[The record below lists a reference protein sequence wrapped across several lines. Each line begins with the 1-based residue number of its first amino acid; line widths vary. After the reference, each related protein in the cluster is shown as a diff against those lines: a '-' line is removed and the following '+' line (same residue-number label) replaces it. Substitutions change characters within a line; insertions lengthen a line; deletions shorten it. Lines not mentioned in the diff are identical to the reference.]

1 MFEKSSISRFLS
13 DRHAISCADRSWPSH
28 VRCWRR
34 RVNTASG
41 LPAACDRSWHVL
53 EKCDFD
59 IFDFD
64 NFWTGSGNENGKS
77 GSVRARSYVPSVQR
91 WNPHV
96 DTTSGSRDLEP
107 LNSRK
112 RHFLMDVWKFAI
124 NPFPV
129 SWPRPSG
136 GVSCT
141 CWYMFGP
148 NLSEIAVGFLWEMI
162 FWSFEPPSCFLI
174 NVIFNFSHF
183 LIECV

>member
-13 DRHAISCADRSWPSH
+13 DRHAIFCAERRWPSY
-28 VRCWRR
+28 VRLWRL
-34 RVNTASG
+34 RVNTTSG
-41 LPAACDRSWHVL
+41 LPVACYRSWHVL

-64 NFWTGSGNENGKS
+64 NFWTGSGNKIWIFFLFQ
-77 GSVRARSYVPSVQR
+77 ARDPLSCVQW
-91 WNPHV
+91 WNPRV
-96 DTTSGSRDLEP
+96 DITSGSLRRAP

-112 RHFLMDVWKFAI
+112 RLFLMDVWKFAI

-148 NLSEIAVGFLWEMI
+148 NLSEIAVVFLCEMI
-162 FWSFEPPSCFLI
+162 FWSFEPPSCFLG
-174 NVIFNFSHF
+174 NVTFNFSHF